1 MNLFQILS
9 NFLAIKD
16 TRKRSSQAR
25 PTAAA
30 FLPRTNE
37 DTSKLEPP
45 NVIAFK
51 RQQAHLAHKEAS
63 LTWKKGGTMGA
74 SHKTWIFNGPFDLI
88 KLCLLSSSLAEMAW
102 IFIFLLK
109 TIELHR
115 RLNFSAAVE
124 MARTVSSNKK
134 RRLPIWSDLK
144 NHFAPFWTVATAL
157 QFFCCEIDS
166 AITILQYTLWPR
178 WHSWKSSRRGKTF
191 YGTFHGSYYYIG
203 KSQRQRRSQDFLLRS
218 VGMESSLLL
227 SILPSLQS

>member
-1 MNLFQILS
+1 M
-9 NFLAIKD
+9 
-16 TRKRSSQAR
+16 
-25 PTAAA
+25 
-30 FLPRTNE
+30 
-37 DTSKLEPP
+37 
-45 NVIAFK
+45 
-51 RQQAHLAHKEAS
+51 
-63 LTWKKGGTMGA
+63 KKGRDNGRFSQNLNIQRA
-74 SHKTWIFNGPFDLI
+74 FWFNQIVSAVIVTSRKWHEFSF
-88 KLCLLSSSLAEMAW
+88 SSWKQLNCTV
-102 IFIFLLK
+102 FYFL
-109 TIELHR
+109 
-115 RLNFSAAVE
+115 AAVE

-191 YGTFHGSYYYIG
+191 YGTFHGSYYG

>member
-1 MNLFQILS
+1 MNAANDLIWVRPANLDDLFCYRKKHLYRFMPARKHLHNCIWTERRNEFFGL
-9 NFLAIKD
+9 FLIYYNHKKLETHISRA
-16 TRKRSSQAR
+16 
-25 PTAAA
+25 
-30 FLPRTNE
+30 NE

-115 RLNFSAAVE
+115 RL
-124 MARTVSSNKK
+124 T
-134 RRLPIWSDLK
+134 
-144 NHFAPFWTVATAL
+144 
-157 QFFCCEIDS
+157 
-166 AITILQYTLWPR
+166 
-178 WHSWKSSRRGKTF
+178 
-191 YGTFHGSYYYIG
+191 
-203 KSQRQRRSQDFLLRS
+203 SQLRS
-218 VGMESSLLL
+218 KWLEL
-227 SILPSLQS
+227 

>member
-16 TRKRSSQAR
+16 TRKRSSRAR
-25 PTAAA
+25 ATAV
-30 FLPRTNE
+30 FPRTNE

-88 KLCLLSSSLAEMAW
+88 KLCLLSSSLAENGMNFHFPSENNW
-102 IFIFLLK
+102 IAPSF
-109 TIELHR
+109 
-115 RLNFSAAVE
+115 NFSAAVE

-218 VGMESSLLL
+218 VWMESSLLL